1 MNMFD
6 PTSFTLIVILSL
18 SMPVLSVPGFA
29 VAFQLFKNFP
39 AAGHKLA
46 RRKTK
51 ALLSLINGT
60 LMGLLYLMIVM
71 RLREYVPI
79 ITLSGIAVRV
89 LIFAGLCSVG
99 IYIGATVASRMFG
112 PKVPPDSPARSP

>member
-1 MNMFD
+1 MFD

-51 ALLSLINGT
+51 TLLSLINGT

-71 RLREYVPI
+71 RLREYVPV

-99 IYIGATVASRMFG
+99 IYIGATIASRMFG
-112 PKVPPDSPARSP
+112 PKFPPDLPDGSS